1 MLAYF
6 WGCGSM
12 VTSREA
18 MVQPTQTKQRYI
30 LMENVTRTKV
40 LGRSVIIRKRVA
52 KRKPI
57 GYASGSCFHK
67 LDAGYWSLYVS
78 LRKPQ
83 RKIGFGKITD
93 K

>member
-1 MLAYF
+1 MSADALR
-6 WGCGSM
+6 WSQVGSNGA
-12 VTSREA
+12 TDA
-18 MVQPTQTKQRYI
+18 NKQRYI
-30 LMENVTRTKV
+30 LMDNVTRKTV
-40 LGRSVIIRKRVA
+40 FGRSVIIRKRVQ

-83 RKIGFGKITD
+83 RKVGFGTITD

>member
-1 MLAYF
+1 MSLGYAL
-6 WGCGSM
+6 GSL
-12 VTSREA
+12 VSQHWLNLKPKPNEGYT
-18 MVQPTQTKQRYI
+18 
-30 LMENVTRTKV
+30 MENVTRTKV
-40 LGRSVIIRKRVA
+40 FGRSVIIRKRVA
-52 KRKPI
+52 KRKPV

-83 RKIGFGKITD
+83 RKVGFGTITD

>member
-1 MLAYF
+1 VST
-6 WGCGSM
+6 GK
-12 VTSREA
+12 
-18 MVQPTQTKQRYI
+18 PTGLTWNLNQTRVI
-30 LMENVTRTKV
+30 LMDNVTRTKV
-40 LGRSVIIRKRVA
+40 FGRSVIIRKRVS

-83 RKIGFGKITD
+83 RKVGFGTITS

>member
-6 WGCGSM
+6 WGCSNM

-18 MVQPTQTKQRYI
+18 MVQPTQTKQKGNT
-30 LMENVTRTKV
+30 MENVTHKKV
-40 LGRSVIIRKRVA
+40 LGRSVIIRKRVS

-83 RKIGFGKITD
+83 RKVGFGKITD

>member
-1 MLAYF
+1 
-6 WGCGSM
+6 
-12 VTSREA
+12 
-18 MVQPTQTKQRYI
+18 
-30 LMENVTRTKV
+30 MENVTRTKV
-40 LGRSVIIRKRVA
+40 LGRSIIIRKRVA

-83 RKIGFGKITD
+83 RKVGFGKITD

>member
-1 MLAYF
+1 MSAVAVR
-6 WGCGSM
+6 WSQVGSNGA
-12 VTSREA
+12 TD
-18 MVQPTQTKQRYI
+18 TNKQRYI
-30 LMENVTRTKV
+30 LMDNVTRKTV
-40 LGRSVIIRKRVA
+40 FGRSVIIRKRVS

-57 GYASGSCFHK
+57 GYSSGSCFHK

-83 RKIGFGKITD
+83 RKVGFGTITD

>member
-1 MLAYF
+1 M
-6 WGCGSM
+6 G
-12 VTSREA
+12 
-18 MVQPTQTKQRYI
+18 
-30 LMENVTRTKV
+30 NVTRKKV
-40 LGRSVIIRKRVA
+40 FGRSIIIRKRVS

-78 LRKPQ
+78 LRKP
-83 RKIGFGKITD
+83 RKAVNFGKIVD

>member
-1 MLAYF
+1 MST
-6 WGCGSM
+6 GK
-12 VTSREA
+12 
-18 MVQPTQTKQRYI
+18 PTGLTWNLNQTRII
-30 LMENVTRTKV
+30 LMDNVTRTKV
-40 LGRSVIIRKRVA
+40 FGRSVIIRKRVQ

-83 RKIGFGKITD
+83 RKVGFGTITS

>member
-1 MLAYF
+1 MPRLAP
-6 WGCGSM
+6 
-12 VTSREA
+12 A
-18 MVQPTQTKQRYI
+18 TKLNEGYT
-30 LMENVTRTKV
+30 MENVTRTKV
-40 LGRSVIIRKRVA
+40 FGRSVIIRKRVA
-52 KRKPI
+52 KRKPV

-83 RKIGFGKITD
+83 RKVGFGTITD

>member
-1 MLAYF
+1 
-6 WGCGSM
+6 
-12 VTSREA
+12 
-18 MVQPTQTKQRYI
+18 
-30 LMENVTRTKV
+30 MENVTRTKV
-40 LGRSVIIRKRVA
+40 FGRSVIIRKRVS

-83 RKIGFGKITD
+83 RKVGFGTITS

>member
-1 MLAYF
+1 MLAF
-6 WGCGSM
+6 
-12 VTSREA
+12 
-18 MVQPTQTKQRYI
+18 I
-30 LMENVTRTKV
+30 LGMSQYTHMATGNTCHPIGAHTMENVTRTKV
-40 LGRSVIIRKRVA
+40 LGRSIIIRKRVS

-83 RKIGFGKITD
+83 RKVGFGKITD

>member
-1 MLAYF
+1 MI
-6 WGCGSM
+6 S
-12 VTSREA
+12 
-18 MVQPTQTKQRYI
+18 QPADNRHILRATTKPYEGNT
-30 LMENVTRTKV
+30 MENVTRTKV
-40 LGRSVIIRKRVA
+40 LGRSVIIRKRVS

-83 RKIGFGKITD
+83 RKVGFGKITD